1 MQSGEREIISHIWSL
16 VLAELVNT
24 TRAGGGQ
31 GRGEDSLE
39 AGPLIPVSASHETF
53 PFHLT

>member
-1 MQSGEREIISHIWSL
+1 MPSGEREIISHIWSL